1 MSSGFLP
8 CDDDWGGDDHDGDG
22 DAHNDD
28 GGDHDD
34 DGDDHE
40 EEEEEVIVGVDG
52 KSDCHNS
59 TDPPVVS
66 NWPTSDDGG
75 IEDRGDSVEVVE
87 LRCREQYSTKTI
99 AMMRIPIE

>member
-1 MSSGFLP
+1 MSSGLLP

-66 NWPTSDDGG
+66 SWPTSDDGG

>member
-1 MSSGFLP
+1 MSSGLLP

-59 TDPPVVS
+59 TDPPVCQVGSHQMMVVS
-66 NWPTSDDGG
+66 R
-75 IEDRGDSVEVVE
+75 IVV
-87 LRCREQYSTKTI
+87 I
-99 AMMRIPIE
+99 AWKWLN

>member
-1 MSSGFLP
+1 MSSGLLP

-40 EEEEEVIVGVDG
+40 EEEEVIVGVDG

-59 TDPPVVS
+59 TDPLVVS
-66 NWPTSDDGG
+66 SWIKSDDGG

-87 LRCREQYSTKTI
+87 QRCREQ
-99 AMMRIPIE
+99 

>member
-1 MSSGFLP
+1 MSSGLLP
-8 CDDDWGGDDHDGDG
+8 CDDDWGVD
-22 DAHNDD
+22 
-28 GGDHDD
+28 DHDD
-34 DGDDHE
+34 DGDDDENDDDDHH

-59 TDPPVVS
+59 TGPPVMS
-66 NWPTSDDGG
+66 SWPTSDDGG

>member
-1 MSSGFLP
+1 MSSGLLP

-40 EEEEEVIVGVDG
+40 EEEEVIVGVDG

-66 NWPTSDDGG
+66 SWPTSDDGG